1 MLKPADILH
10 IRIVLRTLL
19 VLLLVLLPGLDV
31 PVALG
36 ADVRVADP
44 LPAGADTSVTLHSSL
59 RSVRKL
65 DPVEVANLARGLV
78 IILQDYSELFK
89 IQFIIIVIISLLY

>member
-44 LPAGADTSVTLHSSL
+44 LPAGADTDGKV
-59 RSVRKL
+59 
-65 DPVEVANLARGLV
+65 
-78 IILQDYSELFK
+78 
-89 IQFIIIVIISLLY
+89 